1 MKWKTWKDELFAD
14 KLLSLIYHKIKAYDK
29 RILKLKYN
37 LKIAIAKG
45 KTRRQKRIVRRLVR
59 KYKAKENL
67 NKAIDEIAEIKF
79 SAVTF
84 TFEKIKYGGK
94 TIRKDGAIVFQYFN
108 PAIAIHEMKHGFQ
121 YLNGQL
127 VPGGNNHDPRYYD
140 LNDEVEAYIRQYYFD
155 PSSLPEPVSGVEDI
169 TTDYVKN
176 LKDKVNGGFPY
187 AKLPSKILN
196 LPYYPRVK
204 SNNDLFFPVYHQKI
218 NIIKLTR

>member
-1 MKWKTWKDELFAD
+1 METWKDELFAD

-29 RILKLKYN
+29 RILELKYN

-45 KTRRQKRIVRRLVR
+45 KTRMQKRIARRLVR
-59 KYKAKENL
+59 TYKAKENL
-67 NKAIDEIAEIKF
+67 NNATDEIAEIKF
-79 SAVTF
+79 SSVTF

-94 TIRKDGAIVFQYFN
+94 TIKKDGVIVFQYFN

-127 VPGGNNHDPRYYD
+127 VPGSNSSQPRYYD
-140 LNDEVEAYIRQYYFD
+140 LNDEVEAYIRQYYID
-155 PSSLPEPVSGVEDI
+155 SNSLPEPVSSVENI

-176 LKDKVNGGFPY
+176 IKNKVHGTFPY
-187 AKLPSKILN
+187 ADLPSKILN